1 MQEKESFSLLFIL
14 SYHNFQLKKKAFC
27 AYIVST
33 TSTTSTCSATSAR
46 AGGETLVCC
55 SYMNSI

>member
-33 TSTTSTCSATSAR
+33 TSTCSATSAR
-46 AGGETLVCC
+46 SGGG
-55 SYMNSI
+55 NSILQCSSNDPP